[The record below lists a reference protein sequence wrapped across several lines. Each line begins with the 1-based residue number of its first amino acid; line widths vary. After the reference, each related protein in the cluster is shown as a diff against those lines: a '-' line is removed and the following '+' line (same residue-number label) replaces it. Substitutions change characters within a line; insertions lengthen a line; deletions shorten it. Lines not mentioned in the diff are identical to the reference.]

1 MDLVPFT
8 RRTTNEARR
17 QGVPPAATAA
27 ALGEEVDPTVERREE
42 EGEELETSAL
52 LEEQVS
58 VSQIAYKMKG
68 CIHSIVYVLG
78 WWF

>member
-8 RRTTNEARR
+8 RCTTNEVRG
-17 QGVPPAATAA
+17 QGVPPTASAA
-27 ALGEEVDPTVERREE
+27 GEVDEAGERRGE

-58 VSQIAYKMKG
+58 QIK
-68 CIHSIVYVLG
+68 CIHSV
-78 WWF
+78 